1 MSKNLV
7 ELMAQEVDIGD
18 WSVATDA
25 EKEEPIELAKAMLSV
40 VKEHIGEVA
49 KKCPECDDGI
59 IYFENDFGHSKTK
72 PCQTC
77 KGTGVIARTEGDV

>member
-7 ELMAQEVDIGD
+7 ELMAEKLNDKYTFSPSFNKAI
-18 WSVATDA
+18 A
-25 EKEEPIELAKAMLSV
+25 EQMLSV

-49 KKCPECDDGI
+49 MPCSCLDTD
-59 IYFENDFGHSKTK
+59 TLK
-72 PCQTC
+72 PFIHCNEC

>member
-7 ELMAQEVDIGD
+7 ELMARRIAKSCPWLPINGEFR
-18 WSVATDA
+18 VAEYA
-25 EKEEPIELAKAMLSV
+25 LEV

-49 KKCPECDDGI
+49 KSCFRCQGDGEEAYRCGGEIHYKECS
-59 IYFENDFGHSKTK
+59 E
-72 PCQTC
+72 C